1 MIKFKPTF
9 IKFYLNVNVGFAKV
23 KIHKIVKLLCLKSWK
38 KKTIMLVSAF
48 GILLTDLSK
57 EFHCLSNKL
66 KLKI

>member
-1 MIKFKPTF
+1 MSMLILRRLKFTKLSNCF
-9 IKFYLNVNVGFAKV
+9 VWKVG
-23 KIHKIVKLLCLKSWK
+23 K